1 MCSYGLESKFDPRMY
16 EDFEALTLAQYRD
29 GKLYG
34 LEKYWAFHFYR
45 KDKDKPVPQHP
56 HLKNLLEGEFR
67 SMDDF
72 RKAKE
77 RASTE
82 TTQPHRAANARAEGG
97 VPTQAMP
104 VPPVHTES
112 PTSCPPL
119 GSSTETP
126 PPTSIA
132 VS

>member
-16 EDFEALTLAQYRD
+16 EDFETLTLAQYQE

-45 KDKDKPVPQHP
+45 KDKDRVLLQHP
-56 HLKNLLEGEFR
+56 DLKNLLEGEFR
-67 SMDDF
+67 SMEDF

-77 RASTE
+77 KAS
-82 TTQPHRAANARAEGG
+82 QGSQKVAVAKEGAG
-97 VPTQAMP
+97 GAVPTQAMS
-104 VPPVHTES
+104 VPPVHNES
-112 PTSCPPL
+112 EKSCPPV
-119 GSSTETP
+119 GTPTKTP
-126 PPTSIA
+126 PAPSIA